1 MPTKRP
7 VPLSDAALGHK
18 GDTSNELA
26 IGETNA
32 GVPLPVKNTFIDMPS
47 GLTPVNSPS
56 KDAHPSSTAPA
67 QVHLRE
73 GWVDR
78 AIDRGTLDAVE
89 ETVDSPANVSNKPGV
104 SGLSSTTAAQRPG
117 SFAASAPLMT
127 PSPTGQSMF
136 GESRYQLFGGPPPP
150 IQEALGPPP
159 GPELGQPCRQGAP
172 TPGLGDP
179 SDPHRLLLSVPPP
192 SQAPPPQHHLP
203 PLYAGGFGGAPP
215 YYDYNFLGPPG
226 ARISEPFG
234 VQDFARRNSLEKDS
248 DDDDDSEAER
258 RQALLAAAGMTVEN
272 APKPPPGAEH
282 PSLGSAF
289 HDNGS
294 CKRCCFFPRNRCLNG
309 YECEFCHYEH
319 EKRKRKNK
327 KNKKKKAGEHA
338 EDYYSADAVSH
349 MPDLGW
355 QPAPAH
361 HAPPL
366 PLPHP
371 QAVPPEYPEY
381 VDGPLTYQWTDGTV
395 GQTPPPPI
403 IPGYERL
410 VTVAV
415 QRVQRATA
423 PHREGPA
430 LATNP
435 PPNPNQYDAYDRTSP
450 AYHPYDVPAARP
462 AYRHPHPAH
471 HPHTLPPPHAHPHAP
486 HPLPVPVHGLDPA
499 AAPWHPPPFPSA
511 ASNGA
516 VSPDIMSYPPPSQ
529 PLEDPRP
536 LATIEE
542 GIQDPRPF
550 DLLTAPGPQTPQ
562 PGKPSDSPSEKPS
575 DKPTKPLVA
584 PITPIKVEKV
594 AGQGDGPNMPPP
606 DQSPKLSNDLMASLQ
621 QDPPPPDESPT

>member
-18 GDTSNELA
+18 GDTSSELA

-73 GWVDR
+73 GWIDR
-78 AIDRGTLDAVE
+78 AIDRGVLDAVQ
-89 ETVDSPANVSNKPGV
+89 ETIDSPANVPADPGV
-104 SGLSSTTAAQRPG
+104 PGLASTSSAQRPG
-117 SFAASAPLMT
+117 GLAASAPLMT

-150 IQEALGPPP
+150 IQEAPLAAP
-159 GPELGQPCRQGAP
+159 GHELGGGHCLHSAP
-172 TPGLGDP
+172 APGLGEP
-179 SDPHRLLLSVPPP
+179 LLLSVPPP
-192 SQAPPPQHHLP
+192 SQAPPPQHL

-215 YYDYNFLGPPG
+215 YYDYNYLGPPG

-258 RQALLAAAGMTVEN
+258 QQAALAAAGMTAEN

-289 HDNGS
+289 HDSGS
-294 CKRCCFFPRNRCLNG
+294 CKRCCFYPRNRCLNG

-327 KNKKKKAGEHA
+327 KNKKKKAGEHV
-338 EDYYSADAVSH
+338 EEYYSADAVAH
-349 MPDLGW
+349 MTDLPW
-355 QPAPAH
+355 PAPAP
-361 HAPPL
+361 HAPHAPIPL
-366 PLPHP
+366 PLP

-395 GQTPPPPI
+395 GQTPAPPI

-410 VTVAV
+410 VTAAV
-415 QRVQRATA
+415 SRVQRTPA

-435 PPNPNQYDAYDRTSP
+435 PPNPNQYDSYDRTSP
-450 AYHPYDVPAARP
+450 AGYHPYDVPPAAPP
-462 AYRHPHPAH
+462 AYRHP
-471 HPHTLPPPHAHPHAP
+471 PPQPVA
-486 HPLPVPVHGLDPA
+486 LPVPPHPHPPLPGLDPA
-499 AAPWHPPPFPSA
+499 AAPWHPPATAPFPA
-511 ASNGA
+511 TNGA
-516 VSPDIMSYPPPSQ
+516 LRHPRPDLMSYPPPATV
-529 PLEDPRP
+529 PPEEPRP
-536 LATIEE
+536 VVREE
-542 GIQDPRPF
+542 LGTDPRPF
-550 DLLTAPGPQTPQ
+550 DLLTAVGPQTPQ
-562 PGKPSDSPSEKPS
+562 PGKPM
-575 DKPTKPLVA
+575 
-584 PITPIKVEKV
+584 PIKVEKV
-594 AGQGDGPNMPPP
+594 AGQAGQGDGPNMPPP
-606 DQSPKLSNDLMASLQ
+606 DQSPKLSTDLMASLQ